1 MLILGFNIYVYW
13 KMDKKIKHIFLR
25 KIAELA
31 LRMSANGHKE
41 VSRNGIYQPIKP
53 SRKSKQKEGDIS

>member
-1 MLILGFNIYVYW
+1 MLILGFNVYAYW

-31 LRMSANGHKE
+31 LRMSVKGHRE
-41 VSRNGIYQPIKP
+41 VSRDGMYQPVRP
-53 SRKSKQKEGDIS
+53 SPKLKQEEGDIS